1 VWLPWAVNL
10 DLEKALLF
18 WPYFFGHGQ
27 ILSKCF
33 WNYPSNL
40 KCECKFQCILFKE
53 WSPPKVV

>member
-18 WPYFFGHGQ
+18 RPYFFGHGQ

-33 WNYPSNL
+33 
-40 KCECKFQCILFKE
+40 
-53 WSPPKVV
+53 